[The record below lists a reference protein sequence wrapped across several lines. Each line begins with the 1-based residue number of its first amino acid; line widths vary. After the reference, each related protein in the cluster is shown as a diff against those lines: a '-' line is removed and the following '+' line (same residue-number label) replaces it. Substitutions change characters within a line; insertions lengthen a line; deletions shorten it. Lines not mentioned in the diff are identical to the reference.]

1 MSTEHNMEQAILKAA
16 TKLFL
21 EKGFAA
27 TSTTEIAKEA
37 GCNQAL
43 VHYYFRTKDRLF
55 SAIFEKKM
63 KFFISS
69 LLQIGSEDIPFEEKL
84 TKKIETHF
92 DVIREDPRFP
102 LFFFTELST
111 NPKRLQTLKEM
122 LGDMPQVIV
131 KQFQEE
137 LQKAIE
143 SGRVRP
149 MSVFDLL
156 ITMVSLNLMVFIGEP
171 VFKAITK
178 IPDDDFLKLVERR
191 KKENVHFILKG
202 LKP

>member
-1 MSTEHNMEQAILKAA
+1 L
-16 TKLFL
+16 
-21 EKGFAA
+21 
-27 TSTTEIAKEA
+27 
-37 GCNQAL
+37 
-43 VHYYFRTKDRLF
+43 
-55 SAIFEKKM
+55 
-63 KFFISS
+63 KFFISC

>member
-1 MSTEHNMEQAILKAA
+1 MEQAILKAA